1 VYGDRGEV
9 TAGAPT
15 GHREAEP
22 LGYRHALRFI
32 LLLGGVSLLAD
43 MTYEGARSI
52 TGPYL
57 AMLGASATTVGFVA
71 GFGEL
76 VGYAVRLASG
86 YLSDRTGR
94 YWAVTIFGYCVNLLA
109 VPLLALAGSWEAA
122 AVLIVLERMGR
133 AIRTPARD
141 AMLSHAA
148 GHTGLGW
155 GFGLHEAL
163 DQTGAVL
170 GPLALGAILYFGGD
184 YRAAFA
190 ALLVPALLALALLL
204 AARRLYPQPRDFELS
219 GPSLAS
225 RGLPRAFWIY
235 LAAVALI
242 ASGYAD
248 FPLIAYHFGRA
259 EVVAR
264 AWIPVLYAVA
274 MATDAIA
281 ALALGRLFDRIGL
294 ATMILA
300 SLASLLAAPLAFLG
314 GATAAVVGM
323 ALWGVGM
330 GAQES
335 IMRAAIAQMAPAE
348 RRGTA
353 YGIFNA
359 IYGLA
364 WFAGSVLLGALYD
377 HSVLALVAASVLL
390 QSASLPVLLWLVR
403 SNARRG
409 VAANGT
415 GTAS

>member
-1 VYGDRGEV
+1 MPE
-9 TAGAPT
+9 P
-15 GHREAEP
+15 EP

-57 AMLGASATTVGFVA
+57 AMLGASATAVGFVA

-76 VGYAVRLASG
+76 VGYAVRLGSG

-109 VPLLALAGSWEAA
+109 VPLLALAGAWETA

-170 GPLALGAILYFGGD
+170 GPLALAALFYLGGD
-184 YRAAFA
+184 YRTGFA

-219 GPSLAS
+219 GPALEG
-225 RGLPRAFWIY
+225 RGLPRSLWVY

-242 ASGYAD
+242 AAGYAD
-248 FPLIAYHFGRA
+248 FPLIAYHFGKA
-259 EVVAR
+259 AVIAP
-264 AWIPVLYAVA
+264 ASIPVLYALA
-274 MATDAIA
+274 MATDALA
-281 ALALGRLFDRIGL
+281 ALALGRLYDRIGL
-294 ATMILA
+294 VTMIVA
-300 SLASLLAAPLAFLG
+300 TAGSLLAVPLAFLG
-314 GATAAVVGM
+314 GATAALVGM

-335 IMRAAIAQMAPAE
+335 IMRAAIAQFAPAA

-353 YGIFNA
+353 YGVFNA
-359 IYGLA
+359 LYGVA

-377 HSVLALVAASVLL
+377 RSVVALVVASVAL
-390 QSASLPVLLWLVR
+390 QAASLPILLWVVR

-409 VAANGT
+409 PALEGPET
-415 GTAS
+415 TT

>member
-1 VYGDRGEV
+1 MANAA
-9 TAGAPT
+9 TARDGLA
-15 GHREAEP
+15 A
-22 LGYRHALRFI
+22 LSYRHALRFI
-32 LLLGGVSLLAD
+32 LLVGAVSLFAD

-57 AMLGASATTVGFVA
+57 AMLGASAAAVGFVA

-76 VGYAVRLASG
+76 IGYALRLASG

-94 YWAVTIFGYCVNLLA
+94 YWAITIFGYCVNLLA

-170 GPLALGAILYFGGD
+170 GPLALGAVLYFGGD
-184 YRAAFA
+184 YRVGFA
-190 ALLVPALLALALLL
+190 VLLIPALLALAVLL
-204 AARRLYPQPRDFELS
+204 AARLLYPRPRDFELS
-219 GPSLAS
+219 APEFTHQ
-225 RGLPRAFWIY
+225 GLPGSFWVY

-242 ASGYAD
+242 AAGYAD
-248 FPLIAYHFGRA
+248 FPLIAYHFGKA
-259 EVVAR
+259 EVISP

-274 MATDAIA
+274 MAADAIA

-300 SLASLLAAPLAFLG
+300 TLGSLLAAPLAFLG
-314 GATAAVVGM
+314 GPAAAVVGM

-335 IMRAAIAQMAPAE
+335 IMRAAIAQIAPAE

-359 IYGLA
+359 IYGVA
-364 WFAGSVLLGALYD
+364 WFAGSVLLGVLYD
-377 HSVLALVAASVLL
+377 RSILALVGVAMLL
-390 QSASLPVLLWLVR
+390 QVMALPILWWLTRMMRAVR
-403 SNARRG
+403 
-409 VAANGT
+409 
-415 GTAS
+415 

>member
-1 VYGDRGEV
+1 M
-9 TAGAPT
+9 TTPAAAAGPA
-15 GHREAEP
+15 AAP

-32 LLLGGVSLLAD
+32 LLVGGVSLFAD

-57 AMLGASATTVGFVA
+57 AVLGASATAVGFVA

-170 GPLALGAILYFGGD
+170 GPLALGAVLYFGGD
-184 YRAAFA
+184 YRTGFA
-190 ALLVPALLALALLL
+190 VLLIPALLALLVLL
-204 AARRLYPQPRDFELS
+204 AARLIYPRPRDFELS
-219 GPSLAS
+219 GPALEG
-225 RGLPRAFWIY
+225 RGLPRSFWLY

-242 ASGYAD
+242 AAGYAD
-248 FPLIAYHFGRA
+248 FPLIAYHFGTA
-259 EVVAR
+259 EVITP
-264 AWIPVLYAVA
+264 AWIPILYALA

-281 ALALGRLFDRIGL
+281 ALAFGRLYDRIGL
-294 ATMILA
+294 ATMLVA
-300 SLASLLAAPLAFLG
+300 TLGSLLAAPLAFLG
-314 GATAAVVGM
+314 GATAAVAGM

-335 IMRAAIAQMAPAE
+335 IMRAAVARLAPAE

-353 YGIFNA
+353 YGMFNA
-359 IYGLA
+359 LYGAA

-377 HSVLALVAASVLL
+377 RSVLALVIVAVLL
-390 QSASLPVLLWLVR
+390 QAMALPVLWWLMRTTRAV
-403 SNARRG
+403 SE
-409 VAANGT
+409 
-415 GTAS
+415 ASLS

>member
-1 VYGDRGEV
+1 MSDAAAARDRPV
-9 TAGAPT
+9 
-15 GHREAEP
+15 P
-22 LGYRHALRFI
+22 LSYRHALRFI
-32 LLLGGVSLLAD
+32 LLVGAVSLFAD

-57 AMLGASATTVGFVA
+57 AMLGASATAVGFVA

-76 VGYAVRLASG
+76 IGYAVRLASG

-133 AIRTPARD
+133 AFRTPARD

-170 GPLALGAILYFGGD
+170 GPLALGAVLYFGGG
-184 YRAAFA
+184 YRAGFA
-190 ALLVPALLALALLL
+190 VLLIPALLALAVLL
-204 AARRLYPQPRDFELS
+204 AARLLYPRPRDFELS
-219 GPSLAS
+219 GPALEG
-225 RGLPRAFWIY
+225 RGLPASFWAY

-242 ASGYAD
+242 AAGYAD
-248 FPLIAYHFGRA
+248 FPLIAYHFGKA
-259 EVVAR
+259 EVIAP

-281 ALALGRLFDRIGL
+281 ALALGRMFDRIGV
-294 ATMILA
+294 ATMIVATLG
-300 SLASLLAAPLAFLG
+300 SLLAAPLAFLG
-314 GATAAVVGM
+314 GATAAIAGM

-335 IMRAAIAQMAPAE
+335 IMRAAIAQLAPGE

-353 YGIFNA
+353 YGVFNA
-359 IYGLA
+359 LYGVA

-377 HSVLALVAASVLL
+377 RSVVALVVASTLL
-390 QSASLPVLLWLVR
+390 QAASLPVLLWLVR
-403 SNARRG
+403 SKPGRG
-409 VAANGT
+409 VTARGT
-415 GTAS
+415 STTG

>member
-1 VYGDRGEV
+1 MSDAAAARDRPV
-9 TAGAPT
+9 A
-15 GHREAEP
+15 
-22 LGYRHALRFI
+22 LSYRHALRFI
-32 LLLGGVSLLAD
+32 LLVGAVSLFAD

-57 AMLGASATTVGFVA
+57 AVLGASATAVGFVA

-122 AVLIVLERMGR
+122 GVLIVLERMGR

-170 GPLALGAILYFGGD
+170 GPLALGALLYFGGD
-184 YRAAFA
+184 YRTGFA
-190 ALLVPALLALALLL
+190 ALLIPALLALAVLL
-204 AARRLYPQPRDFELS
+204 AARLLYPRPRDFELS
-219 GPSLAS
+219 GPALEG
-225 RGLPRAFWIY
+225 RGLPSSFWVY

-242 ASGYAD
+242 AAGYAD
-248 FPLIAYHFGRA
+248 FPLIAYHFGKA
-259 EVVAR
+259 DVIAP

-294 ATMILA
+294 TTMILA
-300 SLASLLAAPLAFLG
+300 TGGSLLAAPLAFLG
-314 GATAAVVGM
+314 GSVAAVVGM
-323 ALWGVGM
+323 ALWGIGM

-335 IMRAAIAQMAPAE
+335 IMRAAIAQIAPAE

-359 IYGLA
+359 IYGVA

-377 HSVLALVAASVLL
+377 WSVLALVAVAVFL
-390 QSASLPVLLWLVR
+390 QAMALPVLWRLTRMMPALR
-403 SNARRG
+403 PPGGRQP
-409 VAANGT
+409 T
-415 GTAS
+415 

>member
-1 VYGDRGEV
+1 MSDRKV
-9 TAGAPT
+9 ASDPAV
-15 GHREAEP
+15 
-22 LGYRHALRFI
+22 LSYRHALRFI
-32 LLLGGVSLLAD
+32 LLVGAVSLFAD

-57 AMLGASATTVGFVA
+57 AVLGASATAVGFVA

-76 VGYAVRLASG
+76 IGYAVRLASG

-122 AVLIVLERMGR
+122 AALIVLERMGR

-170 GPLALGAILYFGGD
+170 GPLALGAVLYLGGG
-184 YRAAFA
+184 YRTGFA
-190 ALLVPALLALALLL
+190 VLLVPALLALSVLL
-204 AARRLYPQPRDFELS
+204 AARLLYPRPRDFELS
-219 GPSLAS
+219 GPALEG
-225 RGLPRAFWIY
+225 RGLPSSFWVY

-242 ASGYAD
+242 AAGYAD
-248 FPLIAYHFGRA
+248 FPLIAYHFGKA
-259 EVVAR
+259 EVIAP

-281 ALALGRLFDRIGL
+281 ALAHGRLFDRIGL
-294 ATMILA
+294 ATMVLA
-300 SLASLLAAPLAFLG
+300 TIGSLLAAPLAFLG
-314 GATAAVVGM
+314 GPTAAVVGM

-335 IMRAAIAQMAPAE
+335 VMRADIAQIAPAE

-353 YGIFNA
+353 YGVFNA
-359 IYGLA
+359 LYGAA

-377 HSVLALVAASVLL
+377 WSVPTLVAASMLL
-390 QSASLPVLLWLVR
+390 QAAALPVLLWLVR
-403 SNARRG
+403 SNPG
-409 VAANGT
+409 PGAAAESAE
-415 GTAS
+415 ASL

>member
-1 VYGDRGEV
+1 LDEDKTVMSDAAAARDRPV
-9 TAGAPT
+9 A
-15 GHREAEP
+15 
-22 LGYRHALRFI
+22 LSYRHALRFI
-32 LLLGGVSLLAD
+32 LLVGAVSLFAD

-57 AMLGASATTVGFVA
+57 AMLGASATAVGFVA

-76 VGYAVRLASG
+76 IGYAVRLASG

-122 AVLIVLERMGR
+122 ALLIVLERMGR

-163 DQTGAVL
+163 DQTGAVI
-170 GPLALGAILYFGGD
+170 GPLALGAVLYFGGD
-184 YRAAFA
+184 YRTGFA
-190 ALLVPALLALALLL
+190 VLLIPALLALSVLL
-204 AARRLYPQPRDFELS
+204 AARLLYPRPRDFELS
-219 GPSLAS
+219 GPTLEG
-225 RGLPRAFWIY
+225 RGLPSSLWVY

-242 ASGYAD
+242 AAGYAD
-248 FPLIAYHFGRA
+248 FPLIAYHFGKA
-259 EVVAR
+259 EVIAP

-281 ALALGRLFDRIGL
+281 ALGLGRMFDRIGL

-300 SLASLLAAPLAFLG
+300 TLGSLLAAPLAFLG
-314 GATAAVVGM
+314 GPTAAVVGM

-335 IMRAAIAQMAPAE
+335 VMRAAIAQIAPAE

-359 IYGLA
+359 LYGAA

-377 HSVLALVAASVLL
+377 WSVLALVAASMLL
-390 QSASLPVLLWLVR
+390 QAASLPVLLWVVR
-403 SNARRG
+403 TSRRRR
-409 VAANGT
+409 VAAESA
-415 GTAS
+415 GTAP

>member
-1 VYGDRGEV
+1 MSD
-9 TAGAPT
+9 AAAA
-15 GHREAEP
+15 RESPVP
-22 LGYRHALRFI
+22 LSYRHALRFI
-32 LLLGGVSLLAD
+32 LLVGAVSLFAD

-57 AMLGASATTVGFVA
+57 ALLGASATAVGFVA

-86 YLSDRTGR
+86 YLSDRTGQ
-94 YWAVTIFGYCVNLLA
+94 YWAVAILGYCVNLLA
-109 VPLLALAGSWEAA
+109 VPLLAVVGSWEAA
-122 AVLIVLERMGR
+122 GLLIVLERMGR

-170 GPLALGAILYFGGD
+170 GPLALGAVLYFGGD
-184 YRAAFA
+184 YRVGFA
-190 ALLVPALLALALLL
+190 VLLIPALLALAVLL
-204 AARRLYPQPRDFELS
+204 AARLLFPRPRDFELS
-219 GPSLAS
+219 GPALEG
-225 RGLPRAFWIY
+225 RGLPSSFWVY

-242 ASGYAD
+242 AAGYAD
-248 FPLIAYHFGRA
+248 FPLIAYHFGKA
-259 EVVAR
+259 EVIAP

-294 ATMILA
+294 ATMVLA
-300 SLASLLAAPLAFLG
+300 TIGSLLAAPLAFLG
-314 GATAAVVGM
+314 GPTGAVVGM

-335 IMRAAIAQMAPAE
+335 VMRAAIAQIAPAE

-353 YGIFNA
+353 YGMFNA
-359 IYGLA
+359 LYGVA

-377 HSVLALVAASVLL
+377 WSVLALVAASILL
-390 QSASLPVLLWLVR
+390 QAASLPVLLWLVR
-403 SNARRG
+403 CRR
-409 VAANGT
+409 AA
-415 GTAS
+415 